1 MGTFSEN
8 LHSNHSSRGGGQ
20 EFLLWHSGLG
30 SRAVSGSASSIPGLV
45 QWGKDP
51 TLLQL
56 WLRFDPWP
64 GNFHMPRVGILKKK
78 KKERKKEKKRGG
90 GQR

>member
-45 QWGKDP
+45 QGVKDP
-51 TLLQL
+51 
-56 WLRFDPWP
+56 R
-64 GNFHMPRVGILKKK
+64 GRGIKKK
-78 KKERKKEKKRGG
+78 KRKKERKKKRRRTEVIAEFCS
-90 GQR
+90 GQATVLDVYSEA